1 MGVREDGYFPGI
13 ELSDQPPLLYLVA
26 PALRIHPLSDVV
38 LRHLSPEIP
47 WEMIGLNRRL
57 EEAHKGHPARARN
70 GRPANARS
78 AQNA

>member
-26 PALRIHPLSDVV
+26 PALRI
-38 LRHLSPEIP
+38 

-57 EEAHKGHPARARN
+57 EEAHKGHPARAMN